1 MKEKANKPK
10 SKSVTKS
17 VSVRVQQE
25 AKERAA
31 LLLLAANKKK
41 QGRKIKFE
49 DLFELA
55 LGLVTDEH
63 LKLLQERSLTHEDR
77 KELLRQKYIATRGP
91 ISRDE
96 FLGFMMSADY
106 ATFLT
111 EQNRV
116 SNVSEFFQKE
126 ATDVAS

>member
-1 MKEKANKPK
+1 MKEKVSKPK
-10 SKSVTKS
+10 SKNVAKS
-17 VSVRVQQE
+17 ASVRVHQE

-31 LLLLAANKKK
+31 LLLVAANKKK

-63 LKLLQERSLTHEDR
+63 LKQLQECSLTHEDR
-77 KELLRQKYIATRGP
+77 KEILRQKYISARGE

-96 FLGFMMSADY
+96 LPD
-106 ATFLT
+106 L
-111 EQNRV
+111 
-116 SNVSEFFQKE
+116 
-126 ATDVAS
+126 